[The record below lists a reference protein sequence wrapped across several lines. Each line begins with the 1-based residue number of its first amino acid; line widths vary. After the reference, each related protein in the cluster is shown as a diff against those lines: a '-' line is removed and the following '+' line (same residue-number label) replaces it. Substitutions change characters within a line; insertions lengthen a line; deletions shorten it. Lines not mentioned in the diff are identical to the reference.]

1 MRTCFDSPD
10 CGLKI
15 NRSQLFSSVIRAS
28 PPYAEK
34 ALSSHAQNSS
44 NSGHN
49 SGSFWG
55 PKQALQEENA
65 EKDTPGSSWGV
76 GASGG

>member
-1 MRTCFDSPD
+1 MRTRFDSPY

-15 NRSQLFSSVIRAS
+15 NCSQLFSSILRAS
-28 PPYAEK
+28 SPYSEK
-34 ALSSHAQNSS
+34 ALSPHAQNASK
-44 NSGHN
+44 SGHN
-49 SGSFWG
+49 SGSFCV

-65 EKDTPGSSWGV
+65 EKDTPGRSWGV